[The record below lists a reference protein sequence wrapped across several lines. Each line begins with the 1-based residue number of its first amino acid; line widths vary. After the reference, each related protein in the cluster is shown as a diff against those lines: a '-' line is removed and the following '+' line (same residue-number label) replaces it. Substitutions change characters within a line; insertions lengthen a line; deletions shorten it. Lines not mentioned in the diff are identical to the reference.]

1 MVNNNPLILTPRP
14 IMKSLSVALTA
25 IFACVFLSNID
36 YRGQNTFYQLLTG
49 KRTNKTEP
57 SHAVPLDSDTLRTAA
72 AAVAAIAQGET
83 TKPKNTMDPRN
94 RLQLPAAQ
102 PLQETSSKPKKAKKE
117 EAPLVEVKI
126 AAGNGV
132 SAVYTSFV

>member
-1 MVNNNPLILTPRP
+1 MG
-14 IMKSLSVALTA
+14 KLSGALTT
-25 IFACVFLSNID
+25 LHDLSSNIA

-57 SHAVPLDSDTLRTAA
+57 SHAVPLDSDTLQTAA
-72 AAVAAIAQGET
+72 AAVAAIAKGEAA
-83 TKPKNTMDPRN
+83 KPRNTMDPRN

-102 PLQETSSKPKKAKKE
+102 PLPEQTSESASKKAKKE

-132 SAVYTSFV
+132 SAAYTSFV